1 MLIGDGN
8 TLSQAL
14 NLEFLAGTAPVNV
27 LDVIGRGLKVA
38 GGVVALGDE
47 QIVLLSIVEGLVHGD
62 GGTLKIC

>member
-1 MLIGDGN
+1 
-8 TLSQAL
+8 
-14 NLEFLAGTAPVNV
+14 
-27 LDVIGRGLKVA
+27 VA